1 MVNFMGVAAGIGD
14 VVSKSIKEEQKRVDL
29 LTDRAL
35 DFHTKE
41 YYRLKEKRSDKLE
54 RTESLIG
61 ELASRFG
68 DDARAVERAAFY
80 VNQNGIDGTRQLMKT
95 FDDERASGNRLDAKD
110 FFKYVNTDPDA
121 PLKTKLE
128 YAQGIVAPIQ
138 LGEPEFLT
146 GVKSDRGI
154 ASLFTGDPKETLQR
168 GFEERKAMGLYGKET
183 ERPDLQFGA
192 GGADMSLIR
201 GPMMKPLQQFN
212 RASSNVLDFENKNAE
227 AIKNKTLSTEQQQT
241 YDNLLDARSRA
252 TDLYKRQEAMKFETT
267 IYTSPDALIA
277 GSSQRMV
284 FAENAF
290 GKNSDEYKLAAKL
303 YKQGIQTKKEI
314 EKIENSTKT
323 TGNIPAGTI
332 ISKFKEYDKKVT
344 SQVFFKGVE
353 SPERIN
359 PQVLSKVSGVDINAI
374 KIMSNDEKMNLV
386 AKVREGEAMKV
397 ARAYLPRANKS
408 GIQAIISN
416 SELMGHSG
424 VLRFVN
430 EAQGSV
436 SVDTIAPPPKS
447 NLLADTNKGAGTD
460 TGKVK
465 GRKIKLNKQN
475 VNRVY
480 TNTKSANVPENK
492 IDDTVVELFKQQG
505 HSETKAKQLLK
516 EVKEDRKKLATL
528 DQIPTTPTSSPLPTS
543 SYDRSVERYN
553 RTLKGKREVQKREA
567 EARRQGR
574 RGLMSSPVT

>member
-1 MVNFMGVAAGIGD
+1 MGVAAGIGD

-95 FDDERASGNRLDAKD
+95 FDDERARGNRLDAKD

-183 ERPDLQFGA
+183 ERPELQFNPETGS
-192 GGADMSLIR
+192 GADMSLIR
-201 GPMMKPLQQFN
+201 GKVLSPADRLNMAQDSLYSYELNNAGKLTGPNADPEAVKELTKLK
-212 RASSNVLDFENKNAE
+212 SNVSMAQSAVIERSNFKQLMSIPDDAQSAFFQGNYLTSNFDPGTTEYERGKKLMDQASVFIDLRYGDTDKGTIGAGSIGAMWRAKDKEIKDKYVLMDKMGRKIYNANALGLKGE
-227 AIKNKTLSTEQQQT
+227 KDQTKLANAYNTVRQNEWSTFVTNARGDLTKGGTAMIGLISANEKLSLPKIEQEKLESDDGEGNESPKNKKKIVKKL
-241 YDNLLDARSRA
+241 
-252 TDLYKRQEAMKFETT
+252 K
-267 IYTSPDALIA
+267 TS
-277 GSSQRMV
+277 G
-284 FAENAF
+284 
-290 GKNSDEYKLAAKL
+290 GK
-303 YKQGIQTKKEI
+303 
-314 EKIENSTKT
+314 
-323 TGNIPAGTI
+323 
-332 ISKFKEYDKKVT
+332 
-344 SQVFFKGVE
+344 
-353 SPERIN
+353 
-359 PQVLSKVSGVDINAI
+359 
-374 KIMSNDEKMNLV
+374 
-386 AKVREGEAMKV
+386 
-397 ARAYLPRANKS
+397 
-408 GIQAIISN
+408 
-416 SELMGHSG
+416 
-424 VLRFVN
+424 
-430 EAQGSV
+430 
-436 SVDTIAPPPKS
+436 
-447 NLLADTNKGAGTD
+447 
-460 TGKVK
+460 
-465 GRKIKLNKQN
+465 KIKLNKQN
-475 VNRVY
+475 VNRVLI
-480 TNTKSANVPENK
+480 NAEASNLPENE
-492 IDDTVVELFKQQG
+492 IDNTILDLFEEQG
-505 HSETKAKQLLK
+505 HSKTDAKKILE
-516 EVKEDRKKLATL
+516 EVKKDRKKI
-528 DQIPTTPTSSPLPTS
+528 DPVSTTPTSSPLPTS

-553 RTLKGKREVQKREA
+553 RTLKGKREMQKRAA

>member
-1 MVNFMGVAAGIGD
+1 MGVAAGIGD

-61 ELASRFG
+61 ELAARFG

-95 FDDERASGNRLDAKD
+95 FDDERARGNRLDAKD

-183 ERPDLQFGA
+183 ERPDLQFNPEA
-192 GGADMSLIR
+192 GSGADMSLIR
-201 GPMMKPLQQFN
+201 GKVLSPADRLNMAQDSLYSYELNNKDKLTGPNADPEAVKELTKLK
-212 RASSNVLDFENKNAE
+212 SNVSMAQSAVIERSNFKQLMSIPDDAQSAFFQGSYLTSNFDPGTTEYERGKKLMDQASVFIDLRYGDTDKGTIGAGSIGAMWRAKDKEIKEKYVLMDKMGRKIYNANALGLKGEKDQTKLANAYNTVRQNEWSTFVTNARGDLTKGGTAMIGLISANEKLSLPKIEQEKLESDDGEDKQSLKDKKKIVKKIKTSGGKKIKLSKQNVSRVLTNAE
-227 AIKNKTLSTEQQQT
+227 A
-241 YDNLLDARSRA
+241 
-252 TDLYKRQEAMKFETT
+252 
-267 IYTSPDALIA
+267 
-277 GSSQRMV
+277 
-284 FAENAF
+284 
-290 GKNSDEYKLAAKL
+290 
-303 YKQGIQTKKEI
+303 
-314 EKIENSTKT
+314 
-323 TGNIPAGTI
+323 
-332 ISKFKEYDKKVT
+332 
-344 SQVFFKGVE
+344 
-353 SPERIN
+353 
-359 PQVLSKVSGVDINAI
+359 
-374 KIMSNDEKMNLV
+374 
-386 AKVREGEAMKV
+386 
-397 ARAYLPRANKS
+397 
-408 GIQAIISN
+408 
-416 SELMGHSG
+416 
-424 VLRFVN
+424 
-430 EAQGSV
+430 
-436 SVDTIAPPPKS
+436 S
-447 NLLADTNKGAGTD
+447 NL
-460 TGKVK
+460 
-465 GRKIKLNKQN
+465 
-475 VNRVY
+475 
-480 TNTKSANVPENK
+480 PENE
-492 IDDTVVELFKQQG
+492 IDDTILNLFEEQG
-505 HSETKAKQLLK
+505 HSKTEAKKILE
-516 EVKEDRKKLATL
+516 EVKKDRKKIDPVSTK
-528 DQIPTTPTSSPLPTS
+528 PTSYPLPTS

-553 RTLKGKREVQKREA
+553 RTLKGKREMQKRAA

>member
-95 FDDERASGNRLDAKD
+95 FDDERARGNRLDAKD

-192 GGADMSLIR
+192 GGADMGLIR
-201 GPMMKPLQQFN
+201 GKVLSPADRLNMAQDSLYSYELNNKDKLTGPNADPEAVKELTKLK
-212 RASSNVLDFENKNAE
+212 SNVSMAQSAVIERSNFKQLMSIPDDAQSAFFQGSYLTSNFDP
-227 AIKNKTLSTEQQQT
+227 STTEYERGKKLMDQASVFIDLR
-241 YDNLLDARSRA
+241 YGD
-252 TDLYKRQEAMKFETT
+252 TDKGT
-267 IYTSPDALIA
+267 IGA
-277 GSSQRMV
+277 GSIGAMWR
-284 FAENAF
+284 
-290 GKNSDEYKLAAKL
+290 AKD
-303 YKQGIQTKKEI
+303 KEI
-314 EKIENSTKT
+314 KEK
-323 TGNIPAGTI
+323 
-332 ISKFKEYDKKVT
+332 YVLMDK
-344 SQVFFKGVE
+344 
-353 SPERIN
+353 
-359 PQVLSKVSGVDINAI
+359 
-374 KIMSNDEKMNLV
+374 M
-386 AKVREGEAMKV
+386 
-397 ARAYLPRANKS
+397 
-408 GIQAIISN
+408 
-416 SELMGHSG
+416 
-424 VLRFVN
+424 
-430 EAQGSV
+430 
-436 SVDTIAPPPKS
+436 
-447 NLLADTNKGAGTD
+447 
-460 TGKVK
+460 
-465 GRKIKLNKQN
+465 GRKIYNANALGLKGEKDQTKLANAYNTVRQN
-475 VNRVY
+475 EWSTFV
-480 TNTKSANVPENK
+480 TNARSDLTKGGTAMIGLISANEKLSLPKIEQKKLESDDGEGGPPSEEELPPKNAPKVALTKSNVSKVFKKVMDDDNVPVNK
-492 IDDTVVELFKQQG
+492 KKEQVVKALKSRGHTEKDIKKVVDAVDKELKSATDTDFAG
-505 HSETKAKQLLK
+505 
-516 EVKEDRKKLATL
+516 KKL
-528 DQIPTTPTSSPLPTS
+528 PK
-543 SYDRSVERYN
+543 E
-553 RTLKGKREVQKREA
+553 EVQKIMGETTKPRSGFSA
-567 EARRQGR
+567 SDSLGRFQAGQKARRNQYGSQR
-574 RGLMSSPVT
+574 SGLMGPRT

>member
-61 ELASRFG
+61 ELAARFG

-95 FDDERASGNRLDAKD
+95 FDDERARGNRLDAKD

-183 ERPDLQFGA
+183 ERPDLQFNPEA
-192 GGADMSLIR
+192 GSGADMSLIR
-201 GPMMKPLQQFN
+201 GKVLSPADRLNMAQDSLYSYELNNKDKLTGPNADPEAVKELTKLK
-212 RASSNVLDFENKNAE
+212 SNVNMAQSAVIERSNFKQLMSIPDDAQSAFFQGSYLTSNFDPGTTEYERGKKLMDQASVFIDLRYGDTDKGTIGAGSIGAMWRAKDKEIKEKYVLMDKMGRKIYNANALGLKGEKDQTKLANAYNTVRQNEWGTFVTNARGDLTKGGTAMIGLISANEKLSLPKIEQEKLESDDGEDKQSLKDKKKIVKKIKTSGGKKIKLSKQNVSRVLTNAE
-227 AIKNKTLSTEQQQT
+227 A
-241 YDNLLDARSRA
+241 
-252 TDLYKRQEAMKFETT
+252 
-267 IYTSPDALIA
+267 
-277 GSSQRMV
+277 
-284 FAENAF
+284 
-290 GKNSDEYKLAAKL
+290 
-303 YKQGIQTKKEI
+303 
-314 EKIENSTKT
+314 
-323 TGNIPAGTI
+323 
-332 ISKFKEYDKKVT
+332 
-344 SQVFFKGVE
+344 
-353 SPERIN
+353 
-359 PQVLSKVSGVDINAI
+359 
-374 KIMSNDEKMNLV
+374 
-386 AKVREGEAMKV
+386 
-397 ARAYLPRANKS
+397 
-408 GIQAIISN
+408 
-416 SELMGHSG
+416 
-424 VLRFVN
+424 
-430 EAQGSV
+430 
-436 SVDTIAPPPKS
+436 S
-447 NLLADTNKGAGTD
+447 NL
-460 TGKVK
+460 
-465 GRKIKLNKQN
+465 
-475 VNRVY
+475 
-480 TNTKSANVPENK
+480 PENE
-492 IDDTVVELFKQQG
+492 IDDTILNLFEEQG
-505 HSETKAKQLLK
+505 HSKTEAKKILE
-516 EVKEDRKKLATL
+516 EVKKDRKKIDPVSTK
-528 DQIPTTPTSSPLPTS
+528 PTSYPLPTS

-553 RTLKGKREVQKREA
+553 RTLKGKREMQKRAA

>member
-1 MVNFMGVAAGIGD
+1 MGVAAGIGD

-61 ELASRFG
+61 ELAARFG

-95 FDDERASGNRLDAKD
+95 FDDERARGNRLDAKD

-183 ERPDLQFGA
+183 ERPDLQFNPEA
-192 GGADMSLIR
+192 GSGADMSLIR
-201 GPMMKPLQQFN
+201 GKVLSPADRLNMAQDSLYSYELNNKDKLTGPNADPEAVKELTKLK
-212 RASSNVLDFENKNAE
+212 SNVNMAQSAVIERSNFKQLMSIPDDAQSAFFQGSYLTSNFDPGTTEYERGKKLMDQASVFIDLRYGDTDKGTIGAGSIGAMWRAKDKEIKEKYVLMDKMGRKIYNANALGLKGEKDQTKLANAYNTVRQNEWSTFVTNARGDLTKGGTAMIGLISANEKLSLPKIEQEKLESDDGEDKQSLKDKKKIVKKIKTSGGKKIKLSKQNVSRVLTNAE
-227 AIKNKTLSTEQQQT
+227 A
-241 YDNLLDARSRA
+241 
-252 TDLYKRQEAMKFETT
+252 
-267 IYTSPDALIA
+267 
-277 GSSQRMV
+277 
-284 FAENAF
+284 
-290 GKNSDEYKLAAKL
+290 
-303 YKQGIQTKKEI
+303 
-314 EKIENSTKT
+314 
-323 TGNIPAGTI
+323 
-332 ISKFKEYDKKVT
+332 
-344 SQVFFKGVE
+344 
-353 SPERIN
+353 
-359 PQVLSKVSGVDINAI
+359 
-374 KIMSNDEKMNLV
+374 
-386 AKVREGEAMKV
+386 
-397 ARAYLPRANKS
+397 
-408 GIQAIISN
+408 
-416 SELMGHSG
+416 
-424 VLRFVN
+424 
-430 EAQGSV
+430 
-436 SVDTIAPPPKS
+436 S
-447 NLLADTNKGAGTD
+447 NL
-460 TGKVK
+460 
-465 GRKIKLNKQN
+465 
-475 VNRVY
+475 
-480 TNTKSANVPENK
+480 PENE
-492 IDDTVVELFKQQG
+492 IDDTILNLFEEQG
-505 HSETKAKQLLK
+505 HSKTEAKKILE
-516 EVKEDRKKLATL
+516 EVKKDRKKIDPVSTK
-528 DQIPTTPTSSPLPTS
+528 PTSYPLPTS

-553 RTLKGKREVQKREA
+553 RTLKGKREMQKRAA

>member
-447 NLLADTNKGAGTD
+447 NLSADTNKGAGTD

>member
-14 VVSKSIKEEQKRVDL
+14 VVSKSIKEEQKRIDL
-29 LTDRAL
+29 LTDKAL

>member
-95 FDDERASGNRLDAKD
+95 FDDERARGNRLDAKD

-183 ERPDLQFGA
+183 ERPDLQFNPEAGSGA
-192 GGADMSLIR
+192 NMSLIR
-201 GPMMKPLQQFN
+201 GKVLSPADRLNMAQDSLYSYELNNKDKLTGPNADPEAVKELTKLK
-212 RASSNVLDFENKNAE
+212 SNVSMAQSAVIERSNFKQLMSIPDDAQSAFFQGSYLTSNFDPGTTEYERGKKLMDQASVFIDLRYGDTDKGTIGAGSIGAMWRAKDKEIKEKYVLMDKMGRKIYNANALGLKGE
-227 AIKNKTLSTEQQQT
+227 KDQTKLANAYNTVRQNEWSTFVTNARGDLTKGGTAMIGLISANEKLSLPKIEQEKLESDDGDGNESPKNKKKIVKKL
-241 YDNLLDARSRA
+241 
-252 TDLYKRQEAMKFETT
+252 K
-267 IYTSPDALIA
+267 TS
-277 GSSQRMV
+277 G
-284 FAENAF
+284 
-290 GKNSDEYKLAAKL
+290 GK
-303 YKQGIQTKKEI
+303 
-314 EKIENSTKT
+314 
-323 TGNIPAGTI
+323 
-332 ISKFKEYDKKVT
+332 
-344 SQVFFKGVE
+344 
-353 SPERIN
+353 
-359 PQVLSKVSGVDINAI
+359 
-374 KIMSNDEKMNLV
+374 
-386 AKVREGEAMKV
+386 
-397 ARAYLPRANKS
+397 
-408 GIQAIISN
+408 
-416 SELMGHSG
+416 
-424 VLRFVN
+424 
-430 EAQGSV
+430 
-436 SVDTIAPPPKS
+436 
-447 NLLADTNKGAGTD
+447 
-460 TGKVK
+460 
-465 GRKIKLNKQN
+465 KIKLNKQN
-475 VNRVY
+475 VNRVLI
-480 TNTKSANVPENK
+480 NAEASNLPENE
-492 IDDTVVELFKQQG
+492 IDDTILDLFEEQG
-505 HSETKAKQLLK
+505 HSKTDAKKILE
-516 EVKEDRKKLATL
+516 EVKKDRKKI
-528 DQIPTTPTSSPLPTS
+528 DPVSTTPTSSPLPTS

>member
-95 FDDERASGNRLDAKD
+95 FDDERARGNRLDAKD

-183 ERPDLQFGA
+183 ERPELQFNPEA
-192 GGADMSLIR
+192 GSGADMSLIR
-201 GPMMKPLQQFN
+201 GKVLSPADRLNMAQDSLYSYELNNKDKLTGPNADPEAVKELTKLK
-212 RASSNVLDFENKNAE
+212 SNVSMAQSAVIERSNFKQLMSIPD
-227 AIKNKTLSTEQQQT
+227 
-241 YDNLLDARSRA
+241 DAQS
-252 TDLYKRQEAMKFETT
+252 
-267 IYTSPDALIA
+267 
-277 GSSQRMV
+277 
-284 FAENAF
+284 AF
-290 GKNSDEYKLAAKL
+290 
-303 YKQGIQTKKEI
+303 
-314 EKIENSTKT
+314 
-323 TGNIPAGTI
+323 
-332 ISKFKEYDKKVT
+332 F
-344 SQVFFKGVE
+344 
-353 SPERIN
+353 
-359 PQVLSKVSGVDINAI
+359 
-374 KIMSNDEKMNLV
+374 
-386 AKVREGEAMKV
+386 
-397 ARAYLPRANKS
+397 
-408 GIQAIISN
+408 
-416 SELMGHSG
+416 
-424 VLRFVN
+424 
-430 EAQGSV
+430 QGSYLTSNFDPGTTEYERGKKLMDQA
-436 SVDTIAPPPKS
+436 SVFID
-447 NLLADTNKGAGTD
+447 LRYGDTNKGTIGAGSIGAMWRAKDKEIKEKYVLMDKMGRKIYNANALGLKGEKDQTKLANAYNTVRQNEWSTFVTNARGD
-460 TGKVK
+460 LTKGGTAMIGLISANEKLSLPKIEQEKLESDDGDESPKNKKKIVKKLKTSGGK
-465 GRKIKLNKQN
+465 KIKLNKQN
-475 VNRVY
+475 VNRVLI
-480 TNTKSANVPENK
+480 NAEASNLPENE
-492 IDDTVVELFKQQG
+492 IDDTILDLFEEQG
-505 HSETKAKQLLK
+505 HSKTDAKKILE
-516 EVKEDRKKLATL
+516 EVKKDRKKI
-528 DQIPTTPTSSPLPTS
+528 DPVSTTPTSSPLPTS